1 MRNVTTQTLVI
12 RSTLLLTLV
21 AASACEIPFRHRE
34 RHPYP
39 SKVVTAKDGVS
50 VLVAG
55 NARCLVPTKVFPTVK
70 VGESFECNWHESGPV
85 VTP

>member
-1 MRNVTTQTLVI
+1 MRNVTTGARRI
-12 RSTLLLTLV
+12 RSTALLALV
-21 AASACEIPFRHRE
+21 FVGACGIPFKRHQ

-39 SKVVTAKDGVS
+39 AKAVTAKEGVS

-70 VGESFECNWHESGPV
+70 VGDSVECNWHEGGPV